1 MTNSPKYTIIC
12 VGIATLF
19 IGLWG
24 EMFSTAPTIIKI
36 IYSALLYCSLVLFPM
51 TYIKNN
57 DFGNWTNGIL
67 YFIIADSILLV
78 CMTIYNTDPDMYL
91 HGSKWL
97 TLFLNEYTLF
107 ALFPP
112 LYIFLAAK
120 ADNFSIFSK
129 YLALFIILS
138 LSLAPIQTN
147 SIAFLPIFF
156 IAFIPYISSKH
167 KFLFIITIII
177 SILTAISRVRMLMIV
192 NVFSF
197 TALFLVYLFRSKYI
211 SLIFSLLCITIPFIV
226 FIPILGLAKG
236 ELSFFQKIMEY
247 LAENKIIEDTNDTR
261 TLLYLE
267 IAEDIETNNTWI
279 FGKGAYCHYYS
290 NYFYLNDGDD
300 PTRTLVEVPFLYM
313 LLKGGIVYVIP
324 YYTVLVI
331 AIIKGILLG
340 KNKFVRLASIII
352 TGWYVNSFIGDL
364 NGCRFYHLGFFFL
377 VGCCLSNKILAY
389 SDVEIQL
396 LFDKLFEKYHILKK
410 LLLLKLLHNSR
421 NETL

>member
-1 MTNSPKYTIIC
+1 MTNTPKYTIIC

-36 IYSALLYCSLVLFPM
+36 LYSTLLYVSLILFP
-51 TYIKNN
+51 TNYFRNN
-57 DFGNWTNGIL
+57 EFDIWTKSL
-67 YFIIADSILLV
+67 LFLLIIDSILLV

-112 LYIFLAAK
+112 LYIYLAAR
-120 ADNFSIFSK
+120 ANNFSIFTK

-138 LSLAPIQTN
+138 LVLAPIQTN
-147 SIAFLPIFF
+147 SVAFLPIFF
-156 IAFIPYISSKH
+156 IAFLPYIK
-167 KFLFIITIII
+167 KTLKYLFFIAIVV

-192 NVFSF
+192 NAFSF
-197 TALFLVYLFRSKYI
+197 TALILVYIFRNKYI
-211 SLIFSLLCITIPFIV
+211 SILFSLICIAIPFLI

-236 ELSFFQKIMEY
+236 ELSFFQTIMEY
-247 LAENKIIEDTNDTR
+247 LAKNNIIEDTNDTR

-267 IAEDIETNNTWI
+267 IAEDIEANNTWI

-290 NYFYLNDGDD
+290 HYFSINDGDD

-313 LLKGGIVYVIP
+313 LLKGGIVYVLL
-324 YYTVLVI
+324 YYSLLIT
-331 AIIKGILLG
+331 AIFKGLIFG
-340 KNKFVRLASIII
+340 RNKFVFLASIII

-377 VGCCLSNKILAY
+377 VGCCLSNKILSY
-389 SDVEIQL
+389 SDIEIQL
-396 LFDKLFEKYHILKK
+396 LFDKQLEKFYAIKR
-410 LLLLKLLHNSR
+410 LLLVKLLHDSKNNSI
-421 NETL
+421 